1 MQHKDTI
8 PFEHWSHKVGRA
20 DPATGLTPP
29 FYGEIV
35 TAVDD
40 LHQSISNLILTP
52 IGSVPTEP
60 EKGCDI
66 QPYIDRHADIAIPNV
81 TRVIWDG
88 LTMWEPRIVLQ
99 EVKVEQV
106 GVAHFACNVFW
117 RPVESVLDDL
127 RSTQVFVGTPSE
139 AVRGAA

>member
-20 DPATGLTPP
+20 DPLTGQVPS
-29 FYGEIV
+29 FYGEVV

-40 LHQSISNLILTP
+40 LHQSITNLILTP
-52 IGSVPTEP
+52 LGSVPTEP

-66 QPYIDRHADIAIPNV
+66 APYIDRHADIAIPNV
-81 TRVIWDG
+81 TRVVWDA

-99 EVKVEQV
+99 EVKVEQI
-106 GVAHFACNVFW
+106 GVAHFACNVYW
-117 RPVESVLDDL
+117 RPIESVLDDL
-127 RSTQVFVGTPSE
+127 RITEVSI
-139 AVRGAA
+139 GANSDDRRVA